1 MRTGT
6 KTEMASVTFAVDKAV
21 SRFNVQAFAS
31 GLLSAFGHSPRV
43 EIRDY
48 QAEVQCV
55 PRTLEDASLRVII
68 QTGRMEVLDEMKRD
82 DLKKLEQEM
91 YERVLDTRNFPTAVY
106 TSHEI
111 NVRKI
116 TDGLFEVDVRG
127 ELSFHGVTQPQGLQG
142 KVTVMGDNLRVAG
155 GFSLLQSNYGIK
167 PASFAAGTLRLKD
180 ELKFTFDLVAR
191 SRESS
196 GQS

>member
-1 MRTGT
+1 
-6 KTEMASVTFAVDKAV
+6 
-21 SRFNVQAFAS
+21 
-31 GLLSAFGHSPRV
+31 
-43 EIRDY
+43 
-48 QAEVQCV
+48 
-55 PRTLEDASLRVII
+55 
-68 QTGRMEVLDEMKRD
+68 
-82 DLKKLEQEM
+82 
-91 YERVLDTRNFPTAVY
+91 VY

>member
-1 MRTGT
+1 
-6 KTEMASVTFAVDKAV
+6 
-21 SRFNVQAFAS
+21 
-31 GLLSAFGHSPRV
+31 
-43 EIRDY
+43 
-48 QAEVQCV
+48 
-55 PRTLEDASLRVII
+55 
-68 QTGRMEVLDEMKRD
+68 MEVLDEMKRD

-127 ELSFHGVTQPQGLQG
+127 ELSFHGVTQPQALQG